1 MSKAKGR
8 MSSKWIAALAGVGL
22 MGLAV
27 AARAET
33 ASELQT
39 LLASA
44 MTGGQVP
51 AMGAA
56 VIRDGKIEAVAVRG
70 VRRADQPAPVQPDD
84 SWIIGSTAKPQTA
97 ALIAR
102 LVDRGVLSWD
112 APLAKMLPDLAETM
126 RPEYRAVTL
135 VQLLSHQSG
144 LPENI
149 SDLSIFEAYFKD
161 PRPVS
166 AQRLDYIARTLAE
179 TPAYAPGTDSAY
191 SNTGFVIAA
200 AIAER
205 ATGKTYETLIRQEVF
220 APLGMTS
227 AGFAATGPGQPMGHD
242 KGKPVGPSNPDMF
255 APAGNLHMSL
265 GDWAKF
271 NADQLAGAKGH
282 GRLLSPA
289 SYRLMQTRQQHAA
302 NGLDWGVQPT
312 IAGRKGPA
320 LIHGGSDG
328 FWFAYVVL
336 FPESGNGALV
346 IDNASAEMGG
356 DAAARTVL
364 KALLTG
370 LAPPQ

>member
-1 MSKAKGR
+1 MLSR
-8 MSSKWIAALAGVGL
+8 WIAALASVGL
-22 MGLAV
+22 MGLA
-27 AARAET
+27 AGARAET
-33 ASELQT
+33 AQDLQT

-44 MTGGQVP
+44 MAGGHVP

-56 VIRDGKIEAVAVRG
+56 VIRDGKIEAMAVRG
-70 VRRADQPAPVQPDD
+70 VRRADQPAAVQLTD

-102 LVDRGVLSWD
+102 LVDRGVMSWD
-112 APLAKMLPDLAETM
+112 APLAKMLPDLAEKM

-149 SDLSIFEAYFKD
+149 ADLSVVEAYFKD

-166 AQRLDYIARTLAE
+166 AQRLDYIARALAE
-179 TPAYAPGTDSAY
+179 APAYAPGTDSGY
-191 SNTGFVIAA
+191 SNTGFLIAA
-200 AIAER
+200 AVAER
-205 ATGKTYETLIRQEVF
+205 ATVKTYETLIRQEVF
-220 APLGMTS
+220 APLGMTT

-271 NADQLAGAKGH
+271 NADQLAGAKGR
-282 GRLLSPA
+282 GRLLSAA
-289 SYRLMQTRQQHAA
+289 SYRLMQTQQPHAP
-302 NGLDWGVQPT
+302 NGLDWGVQSS

-328 FWFAYVVL
+328 YWFAYVVL
-336 FPESGNGALV
+336 FPETGNGGLV

-356 DAAARTVL
+356 DAAAKTVL
-364 KALLTG
+364 KALLAG

>member
-1 MSKAKGR
+1 MP
-8 MSSKWIAALAGVGL
+8 SKWISALAV
-22 MGLAV
+22 MGAMSLAA

-33 ASELQT
+33 SRDLQ
-39 LLASA
+39 LLLTSA
-44 MTGGQVP
+44 MSAGQVP

-56 VIRDGKIEAVAVRG
+56 VIRDGKVEAMAVRG
-70 VRRADQPAPVQPDD
+70 VRRADQPAVVRLND

-97 ALIAR
+97 TLIAR
-102 LVDRGVLSWD
+102 LVERGVLSWD
-112 APLAKMLPDLAETM
+112 APLAKMLPDLAAKM
-126 RPEYRAVTL
+126 RPEYRSVTL
-135 VQLLSHQSG
+135 IQLLSHHAG

-149 SDLSIFEAYFKD
+149 ADLSIVEAYFKD

-166 AQRLDYIARTLAE
+166 AQRLDYIARALAE
-179 TPAYAPGTDSAY
+179 APAYSPGTDFGY
-191 SNTGFVIAA
+191 SNTGFLIAA
-200 AIAER
+200 SIAER

-220 APLGMTS
+220 GPLGMST

-242 KGKPVGPSNPDMF
+242 KGAPVGPSNPDMF

-282 GRLLSPA
+282 GRLLSAA
-289 SYRLMQTRQQHAA
+289 SYRLMQTKQP
-302 NGLDWGVQPT
+302 NGPSGLDWGVQPA

-320 LIHGGSDG
+320 LVHGGSDG

-356 DAAARTVL
+356 DAAAKTVL